1 MKRWNVCT
9 VWSSRSQSILSIQFQ
24 IFFAEHPAVR
34 NKSRQ
39 ITIHFFMVGSLDFLL
54 NWRSLPSTADIMIH
68 AQGIERNGLANL

>member
-39 ITIHFFMVGSLDFLL
+39 ITIHFFMVGSLDFLTEL
-54 NWRSLPSTADIMIH
+54 EMSPIH
-68 AQGIERNGLANL
+68 SGHYDTCTWS